1 MRYHELVSSNRIQTC
16 ALSVE
21 KNLYI
26 MEIWKGKIYASFG
39 TLDIK
44 YQFFIR
50 ISSSLGKAELYEG
63 TKSIIFL
70 DVFGLFS
77 KPHPMINA

>member
-1 MRYHELVSSNRIQTC
+1 MSELKTKLMREYHELVSSNRIQTC
-16 ALSVE
+16 ALCVE

-50 ISSSLGKAELYEG
+50 IDPFE
-63 TKSIIFL
+63 FR
-70 DVFGLFS
+70 
-77 KPHPMINA
+77 